1 MTNNYSGQTPA
12 GWLAFELSV
21 LRRLSFR
28 SAVSPA
34 CDEPDV
40 EAYLKRWGVRVSVN
54 ATSRWAAVRAAA
66 RVENNSERLT
76 REDLDL
82 LLEDVYVPGH
92 RLRNPALARTFG
104 ETHAWWFDNFRA
116 NADRLSNDAKRALAL
131 DLGLSVGDYALSFD
145 EETREMRQP
154 LSRVLQRLNESRPA
168 PFDNRQRNAV
178 RHEDARRFL
187 DAEPAADLL
196 FLRLPAAARA
206 AANDTLHA
214 WRDEFVDGA
223 SDPSSASDG
232 ARSRWPASPAATR
245 QQYLSDLD
253 ELFTAATRARTWAV
267 SHVDDGRLPVEEL
280 VESLRRH
287 RKVET
292 VYTKDF
298 SELTGARAVMITAG

>member
-1 MTNNYSGQTPA
+1 MTNDYSGQTPA

-34 CDEPDV
+34 CAEPDV

-54 ATSRWAAVRAAA
+54 APSRWAAVRAVA
-66 RVENNSERLT
+66 RVDNNAERLT

-92 RLRNPALARTFG
+92 RLRNDALARRFG

-116 NADRLSNDAKRALAL
+116 NADRLANDTKRALAL
-131 DLGLSVGDYALSFD
+131 DLGMMVGDYALSFD
-145 EETREMRQP
+145 EETRELRQP
-154 LSRVLQRLNESRPA
+154 FSRVLVRLSDARPA

-178 RHEDARRFL
+178 KSEDARSFL
-187 DAEPAADLL
+187 AAEPAADLL
-196 FLRLPAAARA
+196 FLRLPPARA
-206 AANDTLHA
+206 SASDPARA

-223 SDPSSASDG
+223 SAPSPDSDG
-232 ARSRWPASPAATR
+232 ARTRWPASPAATR

-253 ELFTAATRARTWAV
+253 ELLNAAGRARTWAV
-267 SHVDDGRLPVEEL
+267 SHVDNGRLPIEEL
-280 VESLRRH
+280 IEALRRH

-298 SELTGARAVMITAG
+298 SELTGARAVMITAT